1 MWNLFKES
9 PAKREIY
16 EKITSGNVCPLPYCK
31 ARWCENGQT
40 AERAALRGVQTHNPI
55 VPFLY
60 FTSKGSL
67 QWLLEKCVLKETLAK
82 SDSRRNLLTI
92 SPKDANIWKPDDQV
106 DIGCAAKRQI
116 AEYKKEATYKKSKI
130 YTFCKDVMVL
140 YATTTSYCMETSS
153 IEKSCCSISSL
164 LWPFL
169 RSKQSRWIY
178 KRIWIAVGL
187 A

>member
-1 MWNLFKES
+1 M
-9 PAKREIY
+9 
-16 EKITSGNVCPLPYCK
+16 
-31 ARWCENGQT
+31 
-40 AERAALRGVQTHNPI
+40 
-55 VPFLY
+55 
-60 FTSKGSL
+60 

-140 YATTTSYCMETSS
+140 YATTASYCMETSS
-153 IEKSCCSISSL
+153 IEKYFCSVSSL
-164 LWPFL
+164 L
-169 RSKQSRWIY
+169 
-178 KRIWIAVGL
+178 
-187 A
+187 